1 MIIRQLA
8 IALPMPIHALS
19 ISPRD
24 KSLIYIS
31 EPMKTVAVLDNLRSV
46 YNVGSIF
53 RTANAVGIEKIYLCG
68 TTPTPL
74 DKKGERRKDFAKV
87 ALGAEDTVKW
97 EYCESTFDCAKKLRE
112 ENYYVIAFEQAS
124 GSVDYKNVS
133 IEDQGKVAFV
143 IGNEVEGVLKD
154 VLERCDVVAEIP
166 MRGTKES
173 LNVTIA
179 FGVGVYR
186 ILGV

>member
-1 MIIRQLA
+1 MKIA
-8 IALPMPIHALS
+8 I
-19 ISPRD
+19 
-24 KSLIYIS
+24 
-31 EPMKTVAVLDNLRSV
+31 LDNLRSV

-74 DKKGERRKDFAKV
+74 DKKGLRRKDFAKV

-97 EYCESTFDCAKKLRE
+97 EYVENTIDCVKKLKE
-112 ENYYVIAFEQAS
+112 EEYYILSLEQDTN
-124 GSVDYKNVS
+124 SVDYKKVDT
-133 IEDQGKVAFV
+133 EGKENIAFI
-143 IGNEVEGVLKD
+143 IGNEVDGVTKD
-154 VLERCDVVAEIP
+154 VVDISDVIVEIP
-166 MRGTKES
+166 MLGTKES

-179 FGVGVYR
+179 FGIAVYR